1 MNKAFLMAVISPV
14 FSVLNA
20 IVPSI
25 AGSKLATSASI
36 AQTAVKSAVTA
47 IDGGVD
53 HLQAA
58 FASFEGSNPVV
69 AASVTEFVTLSK
81 SLGVALPSQDAIVT
95 HVKAAVADL
104 AGILVPQI
112 APDTAVPAAVTVAPP
127 VVSGSATTAASIE
140 NQGNA
145 ASDVGDDAF
154 SKTTD
159 DDAASAIAATSAV
172 VMAAS
177 TPTA

>member
-81 SLGVALPSQDAIVT
+81 SLGVALPTQDAIVT

-104 AGILVPQI
+104 AGILVPQA
-112 APDTAVPAAVTVAPP
+112 APDVPVPASTVTATAVTAP
-127 VVSGSATTAASIE
+127 VVAAADPVPEDTDGTTAAP
-140 NQGNA
+140 A
-145 ASDVGDDAF
+145 TDDAV
-154 SKTTD
+154 
-159 DDAASAIAATSAV
+159 SAV
-172 VMAAS
+172 AAPS
-177 TPTA
+177 TVTATLTA

>member
-1 MNKAFLMAVISPV
+1 MNKALLLSFISPL

-47 IDGGVD
+47 IDSGVD

-58 FASFEGSNPVV
+58 FANFETRNPVV

-81 SLGVALPSQDAIVT
+81 SLGVALPTQDAIVT

-104 AGILVPQI
+104 AGILVPQV
-112 APDTAVPAAVTVAPP
+112 APATPAPAAVTVTAPA
-127 VVSGSATTAASIE
+127 VTAATPDATSVE
-140 NQGNA
+140 DQGVDA
-145 ASDVGDDAF
+145 ASTVEATS

-159 DDAASAIAATSAV
+159 DDAASAIAAASAV

>member
-1 MNKAFLMAVISPV
+1 MNKALLLSFISPL

-58 FASFEGSNPVV
+58 FANFESRNPVV
-69 AASVTEFVTLSK
+69 AASVTEFVILSE
-81 SLGVALPSQDAIVT
+81 SLGVALPTQDAIVT

-104 AGILVPQI
+104 AGILAPQVVP
-112 APDTAVPAAVTVAPP
+112 ATPVPAAVTVTAPA
-127 VVSGSATTAASIE
+127 VTAATPNTTSV
-140 NQGNA
+140 GDLVVDA
-145 ASDVGDDAF
+145 ASAVEATS